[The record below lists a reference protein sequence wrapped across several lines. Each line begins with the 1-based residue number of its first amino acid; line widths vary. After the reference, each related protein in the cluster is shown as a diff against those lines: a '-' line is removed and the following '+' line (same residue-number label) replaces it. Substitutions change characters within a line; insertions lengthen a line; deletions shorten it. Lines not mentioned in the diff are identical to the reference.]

1 MASKTY
7 ITDFTRGSVTKH
19 LLVFSAPLF
28 LSNLLQVVYNL
39 VDMVIVGHVAG
50 EVGLSA
56 VAIGGD
62 VTNFLTFVS
71 MGFSSAGQ
79 VLIAQHIGAGH
90 RSRVGKFIC
99 TMASFLLALS
109 LCISG
114 VCLLLREQILHL
126 MHTPSESFSQ
136 TMDYATVCMFGLVF
150 IYGYNIVGAV
160 LRGMGDSKH
169 PFIFISMAAF
179 LNVVLDVLFVMV
191 WDFGA
196 KGAALATVISQAVSF
211 LSGVMFLL
219 KNSRKFELQLQAADF
234 LHWDR
239 AMLSSLIKLGVP
251 MAIKSASIQFSRL
264 FVSSWIN
271 SYGVTVSA
279 VAGISSKFSSIC
291 KLVSEA
297 LNTAGSSMVGQNI
310 GAGKYERVPHIMRT
324 AFLLM
329 FLISTIIA
337 VVLITFPLEI
347 FGIFTD
353 NAAVL
358 QVCMEYLPIAVVF
371 FYASAFRTPMNA
383 LINGSGNYRI
393 NFVTA
398 ILDGMILRIGLSLLF
413 GLFLGLDYVGFW
425 LGDALAGF
433 TPFFI
438 GIVYYFTGKWKKGQV
453 V

>member
-1 MASKTY
+1 
-7 ITDFTRGSVTKH
+7 
-19 LLVFSAPLF
+19 
-28 LSNLLQVVYNL
+28 
-39 VDMVIVGHVAG
+39 
-50 EVGLSA
+50 
-56 VAIGGD
+56 
-62 VTNFLTFVS
+62 
-71 MGFSSAGQ
+71 
-79 VLIAQHIGAGH
+79 
-90 RSRVGKFIC
+90 
-99 TMASFLLALS
+99 
-109 LCISG
+109 
-114 VCLLLREQILHL
+114 
-126 MHTPSESFSQ
+126 
-136 TMDYATVCMFGLVF
+136 MD
-150 IYGYNIVGAV
+150 
-160 LRGMGDSKH
+160 
-169 PFIFISMAAF
+169 
-179 LNVVLDVLFVMV
+179 
-191 WDFGA
+191 
-196 KGAALATVISQAVSF
+196 
-211 LSGVMFLL
+211 
-219 KNSRKFELQLQAADF
+219 
-234 LHWDR
+234 
-239 AMLSSLIKLGVP
+239 
-251 MAIKSASIQFSRL
+251 
-264 FVSSWIN
+264 
-271 SYGVTVSA
+271 YGVTVSA